1 MREAVICNPLRTPIG
16 RYGGKLRNVDAETLA
31 EVVVQR
37 LLEDTKLDGSIVDD
51 CIFGQCYPNMD
62 APAIGRVAALA
73 AGLPVEVPGFQVDRR
88 CGSGLLAI
96 CTAAM
101 QVQTGVAD
109 VVIAGGVESMSTADF
124 YVTSVRWGP
133 NRGAINL
140 VDALNRGR
148 VTAGSRR
155 YPVPGGMLETAENI
169 RRQYK
174 ISRQEQDEYALRSH
188 QRAVAAWDAGRFK
201 AESVPVPVKSK
212 EGETLFDRDEHP
224 RPDTSLEKLASLRP
238 MLIKEDPDATVT
250 AGNASGENDA
260 AACCIVTSP
269 EKAAELGL
277 KPMGK
282 LRSWATAGV
291 HPAYMGLG
299 PVPAVKKVLERV
311 GLSLSDMDLI
321 ELNEAFAVQVL
332 AVTREWGFTER
343 DFDRTNV
350 NGSGIAL
357 GHPVGAT
364 GARIM
369 ATLLHEMER
378 RNVQLGLETMCIGG
392 GQGMAA
398 VVERVA

>member
-1 MREAVICNPLRTPIG
+1 MREAVICSPLRTPIG
-16 RYGGKLRNVDAETLA
+16 RYGGKLRDVDAQTLA
-31 EVVVQR
+31 EVIVQR
-37 LLEDTKLDGSIVDD
+37 LLEDTKLDGSVVDD
-51 CIFGQCYPNMD
+51 CIFGQCYPSMD
-62 APAIGRVAALA
+62 APAMGRVAALA

-96 CTAAM
+96 CIAAM

-109 VVIAGGVESMSTADF
+109 VIIAGGVESMSTADF
-124 YVTSVRWGP
+124 YVTAVRWGP

-140 VDALNRGR
+140 VDSLNRGR
-148 VTAGSRR
+148 VTAGGRR
-155 YPVPGGMLETAENI
+155 YPVPGGMLETAENV
-169 RRQYK
+169 RRQYG

-188 QRAVAAWDAGRFK
+188 QRAVAAWGAGKFDA
-201 AESVPVPVKSK
+201 EIVPVPVKSK
-212 EGETLFDRDEHP
+212 DGEVPFDRDEHP
-224 RPDTSLEKLASLRP
+224 RPDSSLEKLASLRP
-238 MLIKEDPDATVT
+238 MLIQQDPDATVT

-291 HPAYMGLG
+291 HPAYMGLA
-299 PVPAVKKVLERV
+299 PVPATKKALERA

-332 AVTREWGFTER
+332 AVAREWAFTER
-343 DFDRTNV
+343 DFERTNV

-364 GARIM
+364 GARMM

-378 RNVQLGLETMCIGG
+378 RNVQFGLETMCIGG

>member
-16 RYGGKLRNVDAETLA
+16 RYGGRLRDIDAERLG
-31 EVVVQR
+31 EVVIQR
-37 LLEDTKLDGSIVDD
+37 LLEDTKLDGKLVDD

-62 APAIGRVAALA
+62 APAIGRVAAMA

-133 NRGAINL
+133 NRSAITL
-140 VDALNRGR
+140 IDSLNRGR
-148 VTAGSRR
+148 ITAGSRR
-155 YPVPGGMLETAENI
+155 YPVPGGMLETAENV
-169 RRQYK
+169 RRQYG
-174 ISRQEQDEYALRSH
+174 ISRQEQDECALRSH
-188 QRAVAAWDAGRFK
+188 KRAVAAWDAGKFA
-201 AESVPVPVKSK
+201 AESVPVPVKTK
-212 EGETLFDRDEHP
+212 EGEVLFDRDEHP
-224 RPDTSLEKLASLRP
+224 RPDTTLEKLASLRP
-238 MLIKEDPDATVT
+238 MLVKEDPDATVT

-269 EKAAELGL
+269 AKAAELGL

-299 PVPAVKKVLERV
+299 PVPATKKALERA

-332 AVTREWGFTER
+332 AVAREWGFTDR

-378 RNVQLGLETMCIGG
+378 RNVQFGLETMCIGG

>member
-16 RYGGKLRNVDAETLA
+16 RYGGRLRDVDAETLA
-31 EVVVQR
+31 EIVVQR

-155 YPVPGGMLETAENI
+155 YPVPGGMLETAENV

-174 ISRQEQDEYALRSH
+174 ISRQEQDEYSLRSH
-188 QRAVAAWDAGRFK
+188 QRAVAAWEAGKFE
-201 AESVPVPVKSK
+201 AESVPVPVKTK

-224 RPDTSLEKLASLRP
+224 RPDTTLEKLASLRP
-238 MLIKEDPDATVT
+238 LLVKEDPEATVT

-260 AACCIVTSP
+260 AACCVVTSP
-269 EKAAELGL
+269 EKATELGL
-277 KPMGK
+277 KPMSK

-299 PVPAVKKVLERV
+299 PLPATKKALERV
-311 GLSLSDMDLI
+311 GLKLSDMDLI

-378 RNVQLGLETMCIGG
+378 RNVQFGLETMCIGG